1 MDRFSETFFSRTSS
15 NAHEEVAVN
24 VCDNCEH
31 TTDYLHEVHEYRTFD
46 KRFYAC
52 DDCYD
57 EIQREFDREAAKLE
71 RREAAREQMIDWQ
84 IEERWMERR
93 GA

>member
-1 MDRFSETFFSRTSS
+1 MDRFSETFFSRTSKH
-15 NAHEEVAVN
+15 AEVAVN
-24 VCDNCEH
+24 ICDNCEH
-31 TTDYLHEVHEYRTFD
+31 ATDDDLHQVYEYRTAA

-57 EIQREFDREAAKLE
+57 EIMTELDRGAEKAE
-71 RREAAREQMIDWQ
+71 RREAAREQMIDWM
-84 IEERWMERR
+84 IEERYLARR